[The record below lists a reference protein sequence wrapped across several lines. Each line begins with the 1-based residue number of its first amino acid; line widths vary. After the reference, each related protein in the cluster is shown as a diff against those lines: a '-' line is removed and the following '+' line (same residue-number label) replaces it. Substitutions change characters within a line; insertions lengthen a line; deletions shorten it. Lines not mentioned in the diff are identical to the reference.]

1 MDLTSQIAL
10 NQGLTFL
17 AWASGIVIII
27 VGGFLVKLIY
37 DLSKLSKNVNE
48 TALLLNTELKPTL
61 KELNDTLHSI
71 NAIVKNTDQGVDSF
85 KNAVEKIFGKTKVV
99 SESIMGGI
107 IKGFATVYK
116 LFTKK

>member
-10 NQGLTFL
+10 NEGLTFL

-27 VGGFLVKLIY
+27 VGGFLVKLLY

-48 TALLLNTELKPTL
+48 TALLLNTELKPTI

-71 NAIVKNTDQGVDSF
+71 NAIVKNTDQ
-85 KNAVEKIFGKTKVV
+85 NAVEKVFGKTKVV
-99 SESIMGGI
+99 SESIIGGL